1 MDYFILTLC
10 ALLIAY
16 SVRSYYQIK
25 KLQQKII
32 EQDAK
37 IIEQDGAHKRALATA
52 GNAITDTLKVA
63 FEQLKKNNS
72 DHSKINSKT
81 TELNSRL
88 HRLEQQQIHGA
99 RKTANLSNNYN
110 IAQSKNLT
118 EENENE

>member
-1 MDYFILTLC
+1 MDYFTLTLC
-10 ALLIAY
+10 VMLIAY
-16 SVRSYYQIK
+16 SVRSHYQIK

-32 EQDAK
+32 EQD
-37 IIEQDGAHKRALATA
+37 GAHKRAIATA

-88 HRLEQQQIHGA
+88 YRLEQQQI
-99 RKTANLSNNYN
+99 RSVRDNVNRTNNFN
-110 IAQSKNLT
+110 KKQHKNLT
-118 EENENE
+118 QENKNEE